1 MNKKNQIE
9 KLLKEKNELEI
20 KAKENLKFLNNAC
33 IYFIKD
39 MSKNG
44 IKNKYIADAIGIH
57 PTTLSSVLK
66 GKKFFTMKEIQKIIN
81 YKN

>member
-1 MNKKNQIE
+1 MNKNHEIK
-9 KLLKEKNELEI
+9 KLLQEKNELEI

-33 IYFIKD
+33 IYFIKE

-44 IKNKYIADAIGIH
+44 VKNKYIADVIEIH
-57 PTTLSSVLK
+57 PTTLSSVLR
-66 GKKFFTMKEIQKIIN
+66 GKKFFTLKEIEKIIN

>member
-1 MNKKNQIE
+1 MNKNHEIK
-9 KLLKEKNELEI
+9 KLLQEKKELEI

-44 IKNKYIADAIGIH
+44 IKNKYIAEEIGIH

-66 GKKFFTMKEIQKIIN
+66 GKKYFTMKEIQKIIN

>member
-1 MNKKNQIE
+1 MNKNHEIK
-9 KLLKEKNELEI
+9 KLLQEKKELEI

-44 IKNKYIADAIGIH
+44 VKNKNIADAIGIH
-57 PTTLSSVLK
+57 PTTLSSVLR
-66 GKKFFTMKEIQKIIN
+66 GKKYFTMKEIEKIIN
-81 YKN
+81 HKN

>member
-1 MNKKNQIE
+1 MNKKTEIKN
-9 KLLKEKNELEI
+9 LLQDKKELEI

-66 GKKFFTMKEIQKIIN
+66 GRKYFTIKEIEKIIN

>member
-1 MNKKNQIE
+1 MNKKTEIKN
-9 KLLKEKNELEI
+9 LLQDKKELEI

-44 IKNKYIADAIGIH
+44 VKNKYIAEEIGIH
-57 PTTLSSVLK
+57 PTTLSSVLR
-66 GKKFFTMKEIQKIIN
+66 GKKYFTMKEIEKIIN
-81 YKN
+81 HKN